1 MGLYDQGRDFVGY
14 GQDVPKVFW
23 PDGARVAVNLVIGY
37 EEGAEFSYSAG
48 DGRAEAQA
56 EIQYPKDLADF
67 DTATESVFQ
76 YGSRAGVWRLFR
88 LLEEFELQCTM
99 LGCAAAYELNRAVGR
114 HVQAAGH
121 EPAGHGWRWDNLYT
135 LSREEER
142 ANLRRAIESIEQTC
156 GERPRGWYSRT
167 LPSRNTRELLVEEG
181 GFVYDSDAFDDDLP
195 YFVEVGGNRHLI
207 LPYTMVQNDSR
218 FMPGQGYSDPF
229 SFFDHCKRAYDY
241 LWDEGATRPR
251 MMSIG
256 LHARWA
262 GQPAR
267 ASAVKEFIEYALG
280 KGDVWFARRIDIANW
295 WIDHHEEFT

>member
-1 MGLYDQGRDFVGY
+1 
-14 GQDVPKVFW
+14 
-23 PDGARVAVNLVIGY
+23 
-37 EEGAEFSYSAG
+37 
-48 DGRAEAQA
+48 
-56 EIQYPKDLADF
+56 
-67 DTATESVFQ
+67 
-76 YGSRAGVWRLFR
+76 
-88 LLEEFELQCTM
+88 M